1 MIEFIPLEFYTPLF
15 YHFLA
20 LIVFLTWFSSKNS
33 QLTNNKNLKNKQIL
47 GVFLCLCIILYM
59 GLRPLSGAL
68 FGDMATYA
76 DLFAN
81 YASGGLMLFQQD
93 VGFDF
98 FMAFSAKVM
107 SLDFFFLLC
116 AILYVFP
123 LYLASKKLFKE
134 YWFYSF
140 LILVA
145 SFSFWS
151 YGTNGLRNGL
161 ATSFVLLAFAHKDK
175 KVILIVLM
183 LVAASFHKTTLLPIV
198 AYYITVFY
206 KDTNKIF
213 YFWLLCI
220 PMSLLAGGVFES
232 VFGSIGFNDERIN
245 YLTSGNVNGDAFS
258 STGFRWD
265 FLIYSASA
273 VYAGWY
279 FIFKRKFKDPFYHQ
293 LFNIYLITNG
303 FWILVIRA
311 NFSNRFA
318 YLSWFMMGLVIVYP
332 FLKAQF
338 FKNQHSVLG
347 NVLLLY
353 FMFTYFMNV
362 ILALK

>member
-1 MIEFIPLEFYTPLF
+1 MIDFIPLELYTPLF
-15 YHFLA
+15 FHFIA

-33 QLTNNKNLKNKQIL
+33 QLTDKKNLKNKQIS
-47 GVFLCLCIILYM
+47 GVFLCFCIILYM
-59 GLRPLSGAL
+59 GLRPLSGAF
-68 FGDMATYA
+68 FGDMETYA
-76 DLFAN
+76 KFFNN
-81 YASGGLMLFQQD
+81 YVSGGSMFFQQD
-93 VGFDF
+93 MGFAF
-98 FMAFSAKVM
+98 FMSLSAKVM

-116 AILYVFP
+116 AFLYVFP
-123 LYLASKKLFKE
+123 LYLASKKLFRE

-151 YGTNGLRNGL
+151 YGTNGIRNGL
-161 ATSFVLLAFAHKDK
+161 ASSFVLLAFAYRDK
-175 KVILIVLM
+175 KIILVTLM
-183 LVAASFHKTTLLPIV
+183 FVAASFHKTMLLPIV
-198 AYYITVFY
+198 AYVLTIFY
-206 KDTNKIF
+206 KDSKKIF

-220 PMSLLAGGVFES
+220 PMSLAAGGVFES
-232 VFGSIGFNDERIN
+232 AFGSVGFSDERLS
-245 YLTSGNVNGDAFS
+245 YLTSGNVNDDEFS

-265 FLIYSASA
+265 FLVYSASA

-332 FLKAQF
+332 FLKVQF
-338 FKNQHSVLG
+338 FKNQHNVLG
-347 NVLLLY
+347 SLLLFY
-353 FMFTYFMNV
+353 FLFTYFMNV
-362 ILALK
+362 IL